1 MLNELVRYAERQ
13 GLAGP
18 GFAPKMIKWAITCS
32 AKGKLLGVNEL
43 SGGDNKKKNPGR
55 PFAVCPEASGM
66 NSGGKSHFLVETL
79 ETVLLMCKKEE
90 DRPKFEAKHD
100 FFVKQ
105 LRDAAAA
112 CPDCP
117 EMDLFAEIVENED
130 HRLALIVQLQ
140 EAKAKPTD
148 KITIM
153 IEGRSPAFLV
163 KDTAWHNWWAEYRKT
178 LGKTKDNVKKKSS
191 ATKKSA
197 GRMLCFATGEMV
209 EPAMKHPSITELAD
223 VGAVS
228 SGAPFISFN
237 KQSLCSYGL
246 KDSANAAMSEESAAA
261 YRAGLNHVLANH
273 SRRLAGAKVAYW
285 FDKEEVLD
293 ECDLPELLLGGS
305 NQAGIDEAQE
315 LDALRRAKD
324 LLASIQKGDIPDF
337 VKDNH
342 YYALTLSGNAGRVV
356 VRDWMTGPFKE
367 MLGNIIAWFDAFGIV
382 HRRGESLAAPP
393 KFMAVLGGLVRD
405 LKDVPAPLSASMWTA
420 AIRRGSIPRTA
431 VARAV
436 ERARIDVIDD
446 NPPNH
451 ARMGL
456 IKAYHIRK
464 GDKNMNAYLNE
475 DHPSKAYQCG
485 RLMAVLADVQYA
497 ALGDVGAGVVQ
508 RYYAA
513 ASATPALVLGRLT
526 RLSQFHF
533 NKLGKEKKGLA
544 ITIERQIADIWAKI
558 KDDLPGTLSLD
569 EQSLFAMGFYQ
580 QKAHK
585 SKGKKAEGEVENA
598 EE

>member
-18 GFAPKMIKWAITCS
+18 GFTPKMIKWAITCS
-32 AKGKLLGVNEL
+32 TEGKLLGVNEL
-43 SGGDNKKKNPGR
+43 SDGDNKKNPGR

-90 DRPKFEAKHD
+90 DRPKFEAKHK

-105 LRDAAAA
+105 LRDATAV
-112 CPDCP
+112 CP
-117 EMDLFAEIVENED
+117 EMGQFADIVENED
-130 HRLALIVQLQ
+130 HRATLIADLQ
-140 EAKAKPTD
+140 DAKAKPTD

-153 IEGRSPAFLV
+153 IDGRKPSFLV
-163 KDTAWHNWWAEYRKT
+163 ADTVWHDWWAEYRNT
-178 LGKTKDNVKKKSS
+178 LGKNADNAKKKPP
-191 ATKKSA
+191 AAKKTD

-209 EPAMKHPSITELAD
+209 EPAKTHPKITELAN
-223 VGAVS
+223 VGASAMGASLVS
-228 SGAPFISFN
+228 FDKDAT
-237 KQSLCSYGL
+237 CSYGL
-246 KDSANAAMSEESAAA
+246 KQSANAAMSEESAAA
-261 YRAGLNHVLANH
+261 YRAGLNHVLAHH

-305 NQAGIDEAQE
+305 NSQAVEEAQE
-315 LDALRRAKD
+315 RDALRRAKE
-324 LLASIQKGDIPDF
+324 LLAAIHKGEIPDF
-337 VKDNH
+337 VKENH

-356 VRDWMTGPFKE
+356 VRDWMTGPFEE
-367 MLGNIIAWFDAFGIV
+367 MLGNVIAWFEDFDIV
-382 HRRGESLAAPP
+382 HRRGESLASPP
-393 KFMAVLGGLVRD
+393 KFMAVLGSLVRD
-405 LKDVPAPLSASMWTA
+405 LKDIPAPLSASMWTA
-420 AIRRGSIPRTA
+420 AIRHGQIPRTA

-436 ERARIDVIDD
+436 ERARIDVINDKS
-446 NPPNH
+446 PSH

-464 GDKNMNAYLNE
+464 GDENMNAYLNE
-475 DHPSKAYQCG
+475 DHTSKAYQCG
-485 RLMAVLADVQYA
+485 RLMAVLANLQYA
-497 ALGDVGAGVVQ
+497 AQGDVGAGIVQ

-533 NKLGKEKKGLA
+533 SKLGKEKKGLA
-544 ITIERQIADIWAKI
+544 VTIERQIADIWAKI
-558 KDDLPGTLSLD
+558 KDDLPSTLSLD

-580 QKAHK
+580 QKAHRFNSNTEK
-585 SKGKKAEGEVENA
+585 QDEAGEDQN
-598 EE
+598 